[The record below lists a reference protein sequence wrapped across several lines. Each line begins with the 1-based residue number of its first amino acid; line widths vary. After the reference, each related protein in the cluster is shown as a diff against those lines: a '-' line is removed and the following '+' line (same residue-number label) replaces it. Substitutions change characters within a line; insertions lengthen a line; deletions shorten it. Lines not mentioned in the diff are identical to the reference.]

1 MAGSVPEQEQ
11 EAAGDPALIATVER
25 LREERDGLR
34 QAMSSRALIEQAKGM
49 LMERHGCSSDQAF
62 LRLARLSQHANI
74 KLADVAAAL
83 VEVTA
88 SQPPS
93 QPQPQPQPRPT
104 GRPGPG
110 STGATP
116 ADVAASAR
124 EQLAHRWPRQG
135 SGGGEFGARVR
146 AQGRQTRI
154 RAELLNAR
162 APTDLIGT
170 LVNTALGD
178 RPPQAAALALIDV
191 NGLMTMTG
199 SHGIPGPLAA
209 RWGRL
214 PVDLQ
219 LPVCVTA
226 RSRRS
231 QWLTAARP
239 TTRTEPLGFGL
250 PDDWASAAILP
261 LLADRRCLGVLA
273 MVWTEP
279 RPFTDPLQAELERV
293 AASLAAVV
301 ERLPEPTSAPTF
313 APPTSGRPTS
323 GRPTGT
329 PLAAGP
335 ADPMLA
341 VLDVLFHPVLL
352 AEPVIEAESV
362 VDLWLRHANPA
373 AEAAAPSPGPVA
385 GQRLLEL
392 WPDSAGNGLL
402 AACRRV
408 LRTGVPAELPDHR
421 WRADPQRTALRAGSD
436 LRVTRYRDGVLVTW
450 NVNSHQE
457 RHPSPERPDRD
468 RGDTDG

>member
-1 MAGSVPEQEQ
+1 MH
-11 EAAGDPALIATVER
+11 DP
-25 LREERDGLR
+25 
-34 QAMSSRALIEQAKGM
+34 
-49 LMERHGCSSDQAF
+49 
-62 LRLARLSQHANI
+62 
-74 KLADVAAAL
+74 ADVAAA
-83 VEVTA
+83 A
-88 SQPPS
+88 
-93 QPQPQPQPRPT
+93 
-104 GRPGPG
+104 G
-110 STGATP
+110 
-116 ADVAASAR
+116 

-135 SGGGEFGARVR
+135 SGDGEFGARVR
-146 AQGRQTRI
+146 ARGRQTRI

-162 APTDLIGT
+162 DPTDLIGT
-170 LVNTALGD
+170 VVNPALGD

-231 QWLTAARP
+231 QWLTAALP
-239 TTRTEPLGFGL
+239 RTGAEPLGFGL

-273 MVWTEP
+273 MVWAEP
-279 RPFTDPLQAELERV
+279 RPFTPTAKAELERV
-293 AASLAAVV
+293 AAGVAAVV
-301 ERLPEPTSAPTF
+301 ERLPQPKSAEPTAGEPT
-313 APPTSGRPTS
+313 AGEPTAGDPTSSELVGSRA
-323 GRPTGT
+323 
-329 PLAAGP
+329 AAGP

-362 VDLWLRHANPA
+362 IDLWLRHANPA
-373 AEAAAPSPGPVA
+373 AEAAAPSPGPIA
-385 GQRLLEL
+385 GRRLLEL

-421 WRADPQRTALRAGSD
+421 WRPEPQRTDLPAGSD

-450 NVNSHQE
+450 NVNSHLE
-457 RHPSPERPDRD
+457 RQDPDPR
-468 RGDTDG
+468 